1 MTDLLFKAKK
11 YMNGE
16 GALTVKGM
24 DGKKKIND
32 IDEPRHKKKEKKDCS
47 PNQNKEKGSSSLLK
61 KMVNFTPLNMP
72 VVKVLLQIKD
82 NLKDNLIDEIK
93 RSITVS
99 TKITT
104 ILLKSVEI

>member
-1 MTDLLFKAKK
+1 
-11 YMNGE
+11 MNRE
-16 GALTVKGM
+16 DALTAKGM
-24 DGKKKIND
+24 DGKQKID
-32 IDEPRHKKKEKKDCS
+32 DTDEPRHKKKDKKDRS
-47 PNQNKEKGSSSLLK
+47 PNQKNEKGSSSLWK
-61 KMVNFTPLNMP
+61 KMVNFTPLNML

-93 RSITVS
+93 RSIAVS

>member
-1 MTDLLFKAKK
+1 
-11 YMNGE
+11 MNGE
-16 GALTVKGM
+16 GVLTAKGM

-47 PNQNKEKGSSSLLK
+47 PNQNNEKGSSSLLK

-82 NLKDNLIDEIK
+82 NLIDEIK
-93 RSITVS
+93 RSTTVS
-99 TKITT
+99 TNITT
-104 ILLKSVEI
+104 ILLKSIEI

>member
-1 MTDLLFKAKK
+1 
-11 YMNGE
+11 MNGE
-16 GALTVKGM
+16 DALTAKGM
-24 DGKKKIND
+24 DGKQKIND

-47 PNQNKEKGSSSLLK
+47 PNQNNEKGSSSLLK

-82 NLKDNLIDEIK
+82 NLIDEIK
-93 RSITVS
+93 RSIAVS

>member
-1 MTDLLFKAKK
+1 
-11 YMNGE
+11 MNGE
-16 GALTVKGM
+16 GVLTAKGM
-24 DGKKKIND
+24 DGKQKIND

-82 NLKDNLIDEIK
+82 NLIDEIK
-93 RSITVS
+93 RSTTVS
-99 TKITT
+99 TNITT
-104 ILLKSVEI
+104 ILLKSIEI

>member
-1 MTDLLFKAKK
+1 
-11 YMNGE
+11 MNGE
-16 GALTVKGM
+16 GALTAKGM
-24 DGKKKIND
+24 DGKQKIND

-47 PNQNKEKGSSSLLK
+47 PNQNNEKGSSSLLK

-82 NLKDNLIDEIK
+82 NLIDEIK
-93 RSITVS
+93 RSIAVS